1 MEKLPRWRAFKLGA
15 VGGGGG
21 HIWQEQEVLGGP
33 SVKVKGEGALPLLKQ

>member
-1 MEKLPRWRAFKLGA
+1 MEKLPRWRVFKLGA
-15 VGGGGG
+15 VGGGG